1 MVTNTFKEKIMI
13 KYPKE
18 VLEERFNLY
27 RDIVANKIIE
37 LTSDGTDL
45 DKVLHSRTINVYAG
59 HMLKYAR
66 QLEELN
72 NKKGDE

>member
-1 MVTNTFKEKIMI
+1 MI

-45 DKVLHSRTINVYAG
+45 DRVLNSRTISVYAG